1 MFARLREDINTVFAK
16 DPAARNLLEVLTY
29 PGLHALW
36 LHRFAHALWGR
47 NIKLPARF
55 CSQFSRFLT
64 GIEIH
69 PGASIGRRFF
79 IDHGMGI
86 VIGETAIIG
95 DDVLLYHQVTLGGTS
110 LDKTRRHPTLGNGVL
125 VGMGA
130 KILGPITIGDHCKI
144 GANAV
149 VNKDIPANCTVVG
162 IPGRI
167 VRRDGQRHDLS
178 SLPMAGS
185 MAGHASSDLNHDS
198 HPAVPYEADYAMLGL
213 LNRTVTNSDS
223 GVMDN
228 VINRVDP
235 QDATIRELSQRIE
248 LLEQHSEKLET
259 LIARI
264 EAHEGLH
271 HTLEQRS

>member
-1 MFARLREDINTVFAK
+1 VFAGISEDIQTVFAK
-16 DPAARNLLEVLTY
+16 DPAARSLLEVLTY

-36 LHRFAHALWGR
+36 LHRIGNALWR
-47 NIKLPARF
+47 RKIQLPARII
-55 CSQFSRFLT
+55 SQLSRFLT

-69 PGASIGRRFF
+69 PGATIGRRFF

-110 LDKTRRHPTLGNGVL
+110 LVKTKRHPTLGNGVL

-130 KILGPITIGDHCKI
+130 KILGPISIGDHCKI

-149 VNKDIPANCTVVG
+149 VNKDIPDNCTVVG

-167 VRRDGQRHDLS
+167 VRRDGQRH
-178 SLPMAGS
+178 
-185 MAGHASSDLNHDS
+185 
-198 HPAVPYEADYAMLGL
+198 EEDYAMLGL
-213 LNRTVTNSDS
+213 SGGASADS

-228 VINRVDP
+228 IINRVDP
-235 QDATIRELSQRIE
+235 QDTTIRHLSQRIE
-248 LLEQHSEKLET
+248 LLEQHSEKLEE

-271 HTLEQRS
+271 HALERHSQVSSFADYDSEYTENE

>member
-1 MFARLREDINTVFAK
+1 MLARLREDVHTVFAK
-16 DPAARNLLEVLTY
+16 DPAARSLLEVLTY

-36 LHRFAHALWGR
+36 LHRAAHGLWQSGL
-47 NIKLPARF
+47 KLPARLV
-55 CSQFSRFLT
+55 SQFSRFLT

-69 PGASIGRRFF
+69 PGATIGRRFF

-110 LDKTRRHPTLGNGVL
+110 LDKAKRHPTLGNGVL

-130 KILGPITIGDHCKI
+130 KILGPITVGDNCKV

-167 VRRDGQRHDLS
+167 VRRDGQRHDE
-178 SLPMAGS
+178 
-185 MAGHASSDLNHDS
+185 DI
-198 HPAVPYEADYAMLGL
+198 AMLGL
-213 LNRTVTNSDS
+213 TSAAVSYDS

-235 QDATIRELSQRIE
+235 QDATIRELRQRLE
-248 LLEQHSEKLET
+248 FVEQHSEKLEQ
-259 LIARI
+259 LIARL
-264 EAHEGLH
+264 EAHERAHDFCGH
-271 HTLEQRS
+271 RE